1 MQTTIHRRAVSWAI
15 RLFSLTLAT
24 SSVAF
29 GQAWVELDTPT
40 NLLITNRVNGAVV
53 DRINYYAE
61 VLHGPASATD
71 AELVRAASLFRP
83 PGRVNAPG
91 PDGLGNYQVGDRIRF
106 LVRVWNHEGDRYK
119 RFEDAVLRGS
129 STSWLSAPVIS
140 VLGDSNRISIKLDGM
155 PLFSVGVHVD
165 PSEIG
170 HAVIPVG
177 PPFSITSGILQT
189 VTFHGLTANGRAAF
203 YRKETFA
210 GTPTG
215 FATSISHELSDSIDS
230 VLREFARQDKFAPF
244 PDPNFPSEPT
254 STPAWTV
261 PAMTSDGSVAIG
273 NRQSGAV
280 SNVFL
285 IRTNGLVPLPLKS
298 GLGLSGNGAL
308 AFGTLEDGAFARH
321 RPQAGITER
330 IIQPPPDNRVPR
342 IVATSETGN
351 ALLIGLASPTGE
363 LMQYWHAWEGL
374 KQLPPTS
381 VFLPVCLSPDG
392 LTLGGNMKTNGHT
405 VAARWTVARG
415 VERIGPLDRESSIG
429 GLSFDGSILAGQTW
443 LSASSSETEPM
454 LWMADGTAHRVRDLL
469 PRFARSAVDARNVF
483 GVSHDGRAI
492 GLHNGIECHI
502 LRLNLPGERFA
513 IDLRQSVESPT
524 PILGFHTLRGVGYT
538 IERQLPDGPWT
549 VASPETEGL
558 DAWREWIPDTTDDHG
573 LFRVTA
579 RSL

>member
-24 SSVAF
+24 APVAF

-40 NLLITNRVNGAVV
+40 NLLITNRVNGTVV

-119 RFEDAVLRGS
+119 RFEDAVIRGS

-140 VLGDSNRISIKLDGM
+140 VLSDSNRISIKLDGM
-155 PLFSVGVHVD
+155 PLFNVGVYVA

-177 PPFSITSGILQT
+177 PSFSSPFGTGGN

-215 FATSISHELSDSIDS
+215 FATSISHELSESPNYR
-230 VLREFARQDKFAPF
+230 LREFARQDTFAPF

-254 STPAWTV
+254 STPGWTV

-273 NRQSGAV
+273 NRQSGSV

-298 GLGLSGNGAL
+298 GLGLSGNAVF
-308 AFGTLEDGAFARH
+308 AFGTREDRTLV
-321 RPQAGITER
+321 RLRIRTGIEEQVAPAPAT
-330 IIQPPPDNRVPR
+330 NRVPR
-342 IVATSETGN
+342 IVSTSETGN
-351 ALLIGLASPTGE
+351 ACLVGLASKTGE
-363 LMQYWHAWEGL
+363 LMQYWSTRSGIVD
-374 KQLPPTS
+374 LPPTDA
-381 VFLPVCLSPDG
+381 FLPVCLSPDG
-392 LTLGGNMKTNGHT
+392 STLGGRMRTNGHT
-405 VAARWTVARG
+405 VAARWTLARG

-429 GLSFDGSILAGQTW
+429 GLSFDGSILGGETW
-443 LSASSSETEPM
+443 LSASPSDTEPM
-454 LWMADGTAHRVRDLL
+454 LWMADGAAHRIRDLL
-469 PRFARSAVDARNVF
+469 PRFTLSAVDARNVF
-483 GVSHDGRAI
+483 GMSHDGRAI
-492 GLHNGIECHI
+492 GLHNGPEGHI

-513 IDLRQSVESPT
+513 VDFRQPAESTTPT
-524 PILGFHTLRGVGYT
+524 LGFHTLRGVGYT
-538 IERQLPDGPWT
+538 IERRLPDGTWT
-549 VASPETEGL
+549 IASPETEGL
-558 DAWREWIPDTTDDHG
+558 DVWRAWIPETTDGHG